1 MTENRRFW
9 FQAHSALWSAKRI
22 RISFELMVPM
32 ISGGLG
38 RESKG
43 CRACRGPAWWI
54 CRGLHLR
61 PFSLKLA
68 ILVKFELLYDDSS
81 SQTCRELECPCCS
94 DFESRQSRD
103 KKYWFSCNAVDC
115 ITFCLLDFVVLKVG
129 IAFWVVLV
137 FYSIPEVYWIL
148 VLLWAVLDFGITLEW
163 GPNLAYCLEVTL
175 FLYANPCLHL
185 VKWFPY
191 FSQK

>member
-1 MTENRRFW
+1 MMI
-9 FQAHSALWSAKRI
+9 QVAKYAGT
-22 RISFELMVPM
+22 SSVPV
-32 ISGGLG
+32 S
-38 RESKG
+38 
-43 CRACRGPAWWI
+43 
-54 CRGLHLR
+54 
-61 PFSLKLA
+61 A
-68 ILVKFELLYDDSS
+68 ILKAGSHVTKIIGFHAILQIALVLGIGFCYIE
-81 SQTCRELECPCCS
+81 
-94 DFESRQSRD
+94 
-103 KKYWFSCNAVDC
+103 YWHCF
-115 ITFCLLDFVVLKVG
+115 FVVM
-129 IAFWVVLV
+129 V